1 MSKQYKPMKKQILH
15 GYYCQT
21 VTHIVCDVG
30 WKLLMDEKIMD
41 ESFGMK
47 ISGHVN
53 FLTLVLKHYANKLK
67 TVCLNFN
74 IGQTSLQL
82 WMYCLTFCIHFMYQP
97 SKFKI
102 KSKRRFMPIT
112 WQMCIYS
119 VLSICIYNNK
129 SSIFGLC
136 FKLYIRQ
143 NILHFH
149 TLMLLL

>member
-15 GYYCQT
+15 VYYCQT
-21 VTHIVCDVG
+21 VTHKVCDVG
-30 WKLLMDEKIMD
+30 WKLLMDE
-41 ESFGMK
+41 SFGMK
-47 ISGHVN
+47 ISGYVS
-53 FLTLVLKHYANKLK
+53 FLTLLLEHYANKLK

-82 WMYCLTFCIHFMYQP
+82 WMYCLTFCIHFRFQP

-112 WQMCIYS
+112 WKMCIYS
-119 VLSICIYNNK
+119 VLSICTYNNK

>member
-1 MSKQYKPMKKQILH
+1 MSKQYKPMKEHILH
-15 GYYCQT
+15 GYYYQT
-21 VTHIVCDVG
+21 MTHEVCDVG
-30 WKLLMDEKIMD
+30 WQLLMD

-47 ISGHVN
+47 TSGHVR
-53 FLTLVLKHYANKLK
+53 FLPLLLEHYAHKLK
-67 TVCLNFN
+67 KVCLNYN

-82 WMYCLTFCIHFMYQP
+82 WMYCFKLCIHLRYQP

-102 KSKRRFMPIT
+102 KSRRRFMPIT
-112 WQMCIYS
+112 WQMCISS
-119 VLSICIYNNK
+119 VLSICTYNNK
-129 SSIFGLC
+129 SSIFGLY